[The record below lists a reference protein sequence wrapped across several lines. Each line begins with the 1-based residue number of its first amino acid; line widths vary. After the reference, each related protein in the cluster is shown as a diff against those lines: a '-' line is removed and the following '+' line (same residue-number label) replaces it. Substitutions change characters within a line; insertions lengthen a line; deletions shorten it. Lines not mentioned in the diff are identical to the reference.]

1 MKQDIF
7 DRLSQVFFG
16 VAVILIIATIIV
28 QAMIVIDDHN
38 DAFAERYAARAH
50 YVQERE

>member
-28 QAMIVIDDHN
+28 QAMIVIGDGNATLHR
-38 DAFAERYAARAH
+38 EPLPVRYTH
-50 YVQERE
+50 EGE